1 MIIEVYEILF
11 IAGFLLLILG
21 MIPIFCGFIKTIFE
35 MIVDI
40 KNHNYDMLP
49 ELLFLF
55 MYFIVDDTVYR
66 TTYFTV
72 NDFTL
77 QTFPVISMLIAAI
90 MFCLI
95 NINISQE
102 IDKENNIISYE
113 LSIGTLFKAKL
124 KK

>member
-1 MIIEVYEILF
+1 MDKDINNILLKKFIHIYILF
-11 IAGFLLLILG
+11 SFIMY
-21 MIPIFCGFIKTIFE
+21 MINLTI
-35 MIVDI
+35 V
-40 KNHNYDMLP
+40 N
-49 ELLFLF
+49 LF

-90 MFCLI
+90 MSCLI

>member
-1 MIIEVYEILF
+1 MDKDINNILLKKFIHIYILF
-11 IAGFLLLILG
+11 SIIIYMINLI
-21 MIPIFCGFIKTIFE
+21 
-35 MIVDI
+35 IV
-40 KNHNYDMLP
+40 N
-49 ELLFLF
+49 LF

-90 MFCLI
+90 MSCLI

-102 IDKENNIISYE
+102 IDNENNIIYYE
-113 LSIGTLFKAKL
+113 LSIDTLFKAKL

>member
-1 MIIEVYEILF
+1 MDKDINNILLKKFIHIYILF
-11 IAGFLLLILG
+11 SIIIYMINLI
-21 MIPIFCGFIKTIFE
+21 
-35 MIVDI
+35 IV
-40 KNHNYDMLP
+40 N
-49 ELLFLF
+49 LF

-72 NDFTL
+72 NHFTL

-90 MFCLI
+90 MSCLI
-95 NINISQE
+95 NVNISQE
-102 IDKENNIISYE
+102 IDNENNIIYYE

>member
-1 MIIEVYEILF
+1 MDKNINNILLKKFIHIYVLFSIIIYMINL
-11 IAGFLLLILG
+11 
-21 MIPIFCGFIKTIFE
+21 
-35 MIVDI
+35 MIV
-40 KNHNYDMLP
+40 NV
-49 ELLFLF
+49 F
-55 MYFIVDDTVYR
+55 MYFLVDDTVYR
-66 TTYFTV
+66 TTYFTI

-102 IDKENNIISYE
+102 IDNENNVIHYE

>member
-1 MIIEVYEILF
+1 MNNVIIVN
-11 IAGFLLLILG
+11 
-21 MIPIFCGFIKTIFE
+21 
-35 MIVDI
+35 V
-40 KNHNYDMLP
+40 
-49 ELLFLF
+49 F
-55 MYFIVDDTVYR
+55 MYFLVDDTVYR

-124 KK
+124 KE

>member
-1 MIIEVYEILF
+1 MDKNINNILLKKFIHIYILF
-11 IAGFLLLILG
+11 SIIIYCINLI
-21 MIPIFCGFIKTIFE
+21 
-35 MIVDI
+35 IV
-40 KNHNYDMLP
+40 N
-49 ELLFLF
+49 LF
-55 MYFIVDDTVYR
+55 MYFIVDDTMYR
-66 TTYFTV
+66 TTHFTV

-90 MFCLI
+90 LFCLI

-102 IDKENNIISYE
+102 IDNENNIIYYE

>member
-1 MIIEVYEILF
+1 MDKDINNILLKKFIHIYILF
-11 IAGFLLLILG
+11 SIIIYMINLI
-21 MIPIFCGFIKTIFE
+21 
-35 MIVDI
+35 IV
-40 KNHNYDMLP
+40 N
-49 ELLFLF
+49 LF

-90 MFCLI
+90 LFCLI

-102 IDKENNIISYE
+102 IDNENNVIYYE
-113 LSIGTLFKAKL
+113 LSIGTLFKTRL

>member
-1 MIIEVYEILF
+1 MDKNINNILLKKFIHIYILF
-11 IAGFLLLILG
+11 SI
-21 MIPIFCGFIKTIFE
+21 
-35 MIVDI
+35 IVCMNNVI
-40 KNHNYDMLP
+40 IVNV
-49 ELLFLF
+49 F
-55 MYFIVDDTVYR
+55 MYFLVDDTVYR

-124 KK
+124 KE

>member
-1 MIIEVYEILF
+1 
-11 IAGFLLLILG
+11 
-21 MIPIFCGFIKTIFE
+21 
-35 MIVDI
+35 
-40 KNHNYDMLP
+40 
-49 ELLFLF
+49 

-90 MFCLI
+90 MSCLI

-102 IDKENNIISYE
+102 IDEEKNIISYE

>member
-1 MIIEVYEILF
+1 MDKNINNILLKKFIHIYILF
-11 IAGFLLLILG
+11 SIIIYMINLI
-21 MIPIFCGFIKTIFE
+21 II
-35 MIVDI
+35 
-40 KNHNYDMLP
+40 N
-49 ELLFLF
+49 LF

-90 MFCLI
+90 MSCLI

-102 IDKENNIISYE
+102 IDNENNIIYYE

>member
-1 MIIEVYEILF
+1 MDKDINNILLKKFIHIYILISIIIYMIN
-11 IAGFLLLILG
+11 LI
-21 MIPIFCGFIKTIFE
+21 
-35 MIVDI
+35 IV
-40 KNHNYDMLP
+40 N
-49 ELLFLF
+49 LF

-66 TTYFTV
+66 TTYFTI
-72 NDFTL
+72 NNFTL

-90 MFCLI
+90 MSCLI

-102 IDKENNIISYE
+102 IDNENNIIYYE

>member
-1 MIIEVYEILF
+1 MDKDINNILLKKFIHIYILF
-11 IAGFLLLILG
+11 SIIIYMINLI
-21 MIPIFCGFIKTIFE
+21 
-35 MIVDI
+35 IV
-40 KNHNYDMLP
+40 N
-49 ELLFLF
+49 LF
-55 MYFIVDDTVYR
+55 MYFIVNDTVYQ

-90 MFCLI
+90 MSCLI

-102 IDKENNIISYE
+102 IDNENNIIYYE

>member
-1 MIIEVYEILF
+1 MDKDINNILLKKFIHIYILISIILYCINVI
-11 IAGFLLLILG
+11 
-21 MIPIFCGFIKTIFE
+21 
-35 MIVDI
+35 IVNI
-40 KNHNYDMLP
+40 
-49 ELLFLF
+49 F
-55 MYFIVDDTVYR
+55 MYFIIDDTVYR

-72 NDFTL
+72 NDMTF

-90 MFCLI
+90 LFCLI

-102 IDKENNIISYE
+102 IDNENNIIYYE

>member
-1 MIIEVYEILF
+1 MDKDINNILLKKFIHIYILF
-11 IAGFLLLILG
+11 SIIIYCINLI
-21 MIPIFCGFIKTIFE
+21 
-35 MIVDI
+35 IVNI
-40 KNHNYDMLP
+40 
-49 ELLFLF
+49 F
-55 MYFIVDDTVYR
+55 MYFIVDDTIYR

-72 NDFTL
+72 NDMTF

>member
-1 MIIEVYEILF
+1 
-11 IAGFLLLILG
+11 
-21 MIPIFCGFIKTIFE
+21 
-35 MIVDI
+35 
-40 KNHNYDMLP
+40 
-49 ELLFLF
+49 
-55 MYFIVDDTVYR
+55 MYFIVDDTIYR

-72 NDFTL
+72 NDMTF